1 MSFRLELQGTPKG
14 RLAVAVRDEIYR
26 HHSTLHRKYPP
37 DYADIEDVIADPLE
51 LELLAARIE
60 EARRTPGSDLR
71 VRELLEKACA
81 LVAKLRK

>member
-1 MSFRLELQGTPKG
+1 MSLRLELQGTPKG

-26 HHSTLHRKYPP
+26 HHATLHRRYPP
-37 DYADIEDVIADPLE
+37 DYADIEDIIAEPLE

-60 EARRTPGSDLR
+60 EARRTPGNDAR
-71 VRELLEKACA
+71 VMELLKAACG